1 MLSLASKLDFEFR
14 SLLTMADYL
23 AWLFLDPSKF
33 TIIRKEKIKKILI
46 FHLGAIGEVLAST
59 PLLPI
64 LKEEFNAEI
73 QYMVPASKKEIL
85 ENNPYISK
93 ILIHQDDF
101 WKNIETLKKEK
112 YDLALVIHPSSLKT
126 ALTCLFA
133 GIKYRIGGFRGMKD
147 GVNLFFTRRMLDLR
161 KRHAIQSN
169 LDIIRTIGLDNK
181 NPKFEFYLS
190 KEDLEKAQ
198 KLLKKL
204 NVKDYAII
212 HPGSS
217 SYTTL
222 KYPSRLWPPERF
234 AEVADY
240 LIKKHN
246 LKILITG
253 SPDEKSIG
261 DDIIKLIKNKDKVI
275 NIAGKLSIRETA
287 SILPKSKVLVVPSTG
302 VAHLATALN
311 AKMVHLSGPDGH
323 HWHPWITGDNC
334 IALQHNEVCTGCEK
348 VYCRKKTIE
357 CMKAITVSEVINA
370 AESLLKKK

>member
-1 MLSLASKLDFEFR
+1 MLSLATKLDFMTR
-14 SLLTMADYL
+14 RMITLADYL
-23 AWLFLDPSKF
+23 AWLLIDPSKF
-33 TIIRKEKIKKILI
+33 TIIRKEKIKKII
-46 FHLGAIGEVLAST
+46 VFHLGAIGEILAST
-59 PLLPI
+59 PLLPV
-64 LKEEFNAEI
+64 LKKEFNAEI
-73 QYMVPASKKEIL
+73 QYIVPESKKEII
-85 ENNPYISK
+85 EYNPYISK
-93 ILIHQDDF
+93 ILIYQNDF
-101 WKNIETLKKEK
+101 KKNIEILKKEK
-112 YDLALVIHPSSLKT
+112 FDLAIIVHPSSLNAT
-126 ALTCLFA
+126 LTCLLA
-133 GIKYRIGGFRGMKD
+133 GIKYRIGGFRGIKD
-147 GVNLFFTRRMLDLR
+147 GLNLFFTRRMIDLR

-181 NPKFEFYLS
+181 NPKMEFYLS
-190 KEDLEKAQ
+190 KEDMEKSQ

-204 NVKDYAII
+204 NVKDYAIL

-217 SYTTL
+217 SYTKL

-253 SPDEKSIG
+253 SPDERSIG
-261 DDIIKLIKNKDKVI
+261 DDIIKLIKNKEKVI

-287 SILPKSKVLVVPSTG
+287 SILPKSKLLVIPSTG
-302 VAHLATALN
+302 IAHIATALD

-348 VYCRKKTIE
+348 IYCRKKTIE